1 MKKNKNLG
9 LLILLSFSMISLFS
23 CKKDANREDVAKK
36 TSSNAVTVENGY
48 LKFRDQK
55 TFDSL
60 INILLKANGTHPLV
74 IKNSEGF
81 KSYKEFYLEVEKE
94 FSNLND
100 DLSFK
105 KFQTKY
111 SGLVEIKADSSISYK
126 FGTPLSA
133 LFTNINGEVKI
144 GDMMIVYNKKGK
156 IISYVGQ
163 KKSELEL
170 ENIKKTD
177 SSKNIYVQ
185 NLSIKNRILAGTPVN
200 GSTSTSVIS
209 SQLYYNEDGK
219 RRLFVDLWADSTPRT
234 DSETNNNI
242 TPIIRY
248 YFTSRQELKRTFGG
262 WRTNETDYYFSNLN
276 YNYSIANPPMLTE
289 NINFNLPYY
298 SVGSAT
304 GPIIVDLGSKVGYLM
319 STLKGAG
326 RFYSGGVPNAPL
338 FSIN

>member
-1 MKKNKNLG
+1 MKNKIKNVV
-9 LLILLSFSMISLFS
+9 LIIMSIFFFTA
-23 CKKDANREDVAKK
+23 CKKENISIDSITE
-36 TSSNAVTVENGY
+36 SSFDKSVIIENGY
-48 LKFRDQK
+48 LRFRDQK

-60 INILLKANGTHPLV
+60 INILLKANGTHSLV
-74 IKNSEGF
+74 TKNSEGF
-81 KSYKEFYLEVEKE
+81 KSYKELYSEIEKE
-94 FSNLND
+94 FANLND

-111 SGLVEIKADSSISYK
+111 SDLVEIKADSSINYK

-144 GDMMIVYNKKGK
+144 GDMMIVYTKNDK

-163 KKSELEL
+163 KKSEFEL

-185 NLSIKNRILAGTPVN
+185 DLSIKNRILAGTPVN
-200 GSTSTSVIS
+200 GPTSTSVIS

-219 RRLFVDLWADSTPRT
+219 RRLFVDLWVDSTPRT
-234 DSETNNNI
+234 DSETNTNK

-276 YNYSIANPPMLTE
+276 YNYSIASPPLLTE
-289 NINFNLPYY
+289 NLNFYLPYY
-298 SVGSAT
+298 SVGGAT
-304 GPIIVDLGSKVGYLM
+304 GPIIIDLGSKVGYLM
-319 STLKGAG
+319 SALKGAG

-338 FSIN
+338 FTIN